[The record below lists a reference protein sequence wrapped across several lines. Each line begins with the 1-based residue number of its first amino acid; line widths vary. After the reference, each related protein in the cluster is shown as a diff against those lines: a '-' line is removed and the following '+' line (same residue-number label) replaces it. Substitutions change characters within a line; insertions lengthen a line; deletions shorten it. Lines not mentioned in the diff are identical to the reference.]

1 MMIEDPAGGR
11 TPPYAALAPVGV
23 TPSTT
28 HAEMQDVSFELQGRG
43 LMSPRTQQAWNE
55 LRSTRRRLLIDLLM
69 YDLGDE
75 EPLTAG
81 ADSAPSAAGAP
92 PTWAARLLDDL
103 IRFDR

>member
-11 TPPYAALAPVGV
+11 MPYAALAPVGV
-23 TPSTT
+23 TPWTS

-69 YDLGDE
+69 YDIGEFGAEAE
-75 EPLTAG
+75 EAVSSGVGVPPVWAG
-81 ADSAPSAAGAP
+81 
-92 PTWAARLLDDL
+92 RLLDEL

>member
-11 TPPYAALAPVGV
+11 PLPYAALAPVGV
-23 TPSTT
+23 TPRTT
-28 HAEMQDVSFELQGRG
+28 HEEMQDVSFALQGRG

-55 LRSTRRRLLIDLLM
+55 LRGTRSRLLIDLLM

-75 EPLTAG
+75 EPA
-81 ADSAPSAAGAP
+81 ASCEDPVAPAAGP
-92 PTWAARLLDDL
+92 PPAWAARLLDEL